1 MVEMLAK
8 SNYEVRVMDLN
19 PQNIGQIKYG
29 IKIEN
34 GADHE
39 VKEEFIKNYA
49 DIIFCT
55 GSTLANGTVTD
66 YLDIQPEV
74 HFYGITAA
82 GACALLGL
90 KRLYFSHRYDV

>member
-55 GSTLANGTVTD
+55 GSTLANGTITD
-66 YLDIQPEV
+66 YLDIHPEV
-74 HFYGITAA
+74 HLLWHYSGWCLCLV
-82 GACALLGL
+82 GAETSMF
-90 KRLYFSHRYDV
+90 FSSI